1 MSERSGINRVVLS
14 GRLVSEP
21 DMYELADG
29 RRVCLLCLACA
40 TARRVPG
47 EGRRQ
52 DAVFDV
58 LLVGASARRVGR
70 YLYPGRGVVVQGSLE
85 VECWEAGEGPEWE
98 LVWVLA
104 ERVCFVGAPP
114 PGMRRTS
121 TVLGVSA
128 AVGFSEQ
135 MWS

>member
-1 MSERSGINRVVLS
+1 MSERGINRVVLS
-14 GRLVSEP
+14 GRLVNEP
-21 DMYELADG
+21 DLRELADG
-29 RRVCLLCLACA
+29 RPVCLLRVACA
-40 TARRVPG
+40 AARRVPG
-47 EGRRQ
+47 EQRRR
-52 DAVFDV
+52 DDEFDV
-58 LLVGASARRVGR
+58 LLVGASARRIGR

-85 VECWEAGEGPEWE
+85 FECWEAGEGPERE

-114 PGMRRTS
+114 RDMRRLDA
-121 TVLGVSA
+121 VLGVSA